1 MTDYELKLFW
11 DNYYPKVFGFFFKR
25 VQSLSDVEDLTSL
38 IMTQILQKLADQ
50 HEIEN
55 LHSYLWKMCRYK
67 LHDYI
72 NQKKNLP
79 NLVELKEYD
88 DDGLL
93 TSPQSTYKIQADEI
107 LKFAKSYIKDDEYF
121 ILEMNLIQEFNST
134 EIGQKLNIKANTV
147 RQKLK
152 RIIHKLQKHK
162 HLFKF

>member
-1 MTDYELKLFW
+1 
-11 DNYYPKVFGFFFKR
+11 
-25 VQSLSDVEDLTSL
+25 
-38 IMTQILQKLADQ
+38 
-50 HEIEN
+50 
-55 LHSYLWKMCRYK
+55 
-67 LHDYI
+67 
-72 NQKKNLP
+72 
-79 NLVELKEYD
+79 VELKEYD

-93 TSPQSTYKIQADEI
+93 TSPQSTYKIQAEEI
-107 LKFAKSYIKDDEYF
+107 LKFAKSHIKDDEYI

>member
-25 VQSLSDVEDLTSL
+25 VQNVSDVEDLTSL

-55 LHSYLWKMCRYK
+55 LHSYLWRMCRYK
-67 LHDYI
+67 LYDYI

-93 TSPQSTYKIQADEI
+93 TSPQSTYKIQAEEI
-107 LKFAKSYIKDDEYF
+107 LKFAKSHIKDDEYI